1 MGQNR
6 LTLLFKYQIGFC
18 KTTVKNLK
26 LPTCRKWNN
35 KMNLEYHVTKI
46 VEQFKS
52 QEIEDENFIT
62 VEHREN
68 GITMWTAFIGKG
80 ENNNQKKSI
89 KLSLSGGVFEIK
101 RMAGNALLNAE
112 TY

>member
-1 MGQNR
+1 M
-6 LTLLFKYQIGFC
+6 T
-18 KTTVKNLK
+18 
-26 LPTCRKWNN
+26 
-35 KMNLEYHVTKI
+35 LEYHVITT
-46 VEQFKS
+46 VEMLKS
-52 QEIEDENFIT
+52 QQIEDENFIT

-112 TY
+112 ILLKKDSFNKVISNESFKNLYKKEKERYAVEL

>member
-1 MGQNR
+1 MKINY
-6 LTLLFKYQIGFC
+6 KA
-18 KTTVKNLK
+18 LK
-26 LPTCRKWNN
+26 IIDVP
-35 KMNLEYHVTKI
+35 MSANLE
-46 VEQFKS
+46 S
-52 QEIEDENFIT
+52 ADFIT

-68 GITMWTAFIGKG
+68 GITMWTAFIGNG

-112 TY
+112 TLLKKDEFNKVISNRSFKNLYKIQKERYAVEL

>member
-1 MGQNR
+1 M
-6 LTLLFKYQIGFC
+6 T
-18 KTTVKNLK
+18 
-26 LPTCRKWNN
+26 
-35 KMNLEYHVTKI
+35 LEYHVITT
-46 VEQFKS
+46 VEMLKS
-52 QEIEDENFIT
+52 QQIEDENFIT

-112 TY
+112 SLLKKESFNKVISNERFKELYKKEKERYAIEL

>member
-1 MGQNR
+1 
-6 LTLLFKYQIGFC
+6 
-18 KTTVKNLK
+18 
-26 LPTCRKWNN
+26 
-35 KMNLEYHVTKI
+35 MNLEYNVTTT
-46 VEQFKS
+46 VEMFKS
-52 QEIEDENFIT
+52 QQIEDENFIT

-112 TY
+112 ALLKKESFNKVISNESFKNLYKKEKERYAVEL

>member
-1 MGQNR
+1 M
-6 LTLLFKYQIGFC
+6 T
-18 KTTVKNLK
+18 
-26 LPTCRKWNN
+26 
-35 KMNLEYHVTKI
+35 LEYHVITT
-46 VEQFKS
+46 VEMLKS
-52 QEIEDENFIT
+52 QQIEDENFIT

-68 GITMWTAFIGKG
+68 GITMWTAFIGNG

-112 TY
+112 ILLKKDSFNKVISNEMFKNLYKKEKERYVIEL